1 MGISVKVV
9 APYVT
14 LKVKDVAGSDVV
26 QGFYAGAVVPDP
38 VDGDSLQKHL
48 RTGMV
53 EAVDAPVDAPV
64 AEPEPVVEE
73 APVLERP
80 AGNASQEAW
89 ATYALE
95 SGQASEDEVKDLS
108 RDELRELYG

>member
-1 MGISVKVV
+1 MVTYKVV

-14 LKVKDVAGSDVV
+14 LKVKDLAGNAVV
-26 QGFYAGAVVPDP
+26 QGYYAGAVVD
-38 VDGDSLQKHL
+38 VLDEAQAKAQADAGLL
-48 RTGMV
+48 
-53 EAVDAPVDAPV
+53 EAVQAVPA
-64 AEPEPVVEE
+64 AEVVEE
-73 APVLERP
+73 TPVLERP

-95 SGQASEDEVKDLS
+95 SDQASEDEVKGLT

>member
-1 MGISVKVV
+1 MGAFRVT

-14 LKVKDVAGSDVV
+14 LKVKDVTGQPVV

-53 EAVDAPVDAPV
+53 EEVSA
-64 AEPEPVVEE
+64 PEPAPEPE

-95 SGQASEDEVKDLS
+95 SDQASEDEVKGLT

>member
-1 MGISVKVV
+1 MSVSVRV
-9 APYVT
+9 LAPYVT
-14 LKVKDVAGSDVV
+14 MRVKTMTGAEVV
-26 QGFYAGAVVPDP
+26 QGYYAHAVFDAEEGEVLDR
-38 VDGDSLQKHL
+38 HL
-48 RTGMV
+48 ASGMV
-53 EAVDAPVDAPV
+53 EKVEAAAP
-64 AEPEPVVEE
+64 EPESE

-95 SGQASEDEVKDLS
+95 SDQASEDEVKGLT

>member
-1 MGISVKVV
+1 MSDSYKVL

-14 LKVKDVAGSDVV
+14 VKVKDVSGQDVMLGYY
-26 QGFYAGAVVPDP
+26 QNGLFHNP
-38 VDGDSLQKHL
+38 VDQKHVDAL
-48 RTGMV
+48 TALGMV
-53 EAVDAPVDAPV
+53 EKASAPAPEV
-64 AEPEPVVEE
+64 AESPI
-73 APVLERP
+73 LERP

-95 SGQASEDEVKDLS
+95 SDQASEDEVKGLT

>member
-1 MGISVKVV
+1 MVSYKVV

-14 LKVKDVAGSDVV
+14 LKVKDVTGTPVV
-26 QGFYAGAVVPDP
+26 QGFYAGAI
-38 VDGDSLQKHL
+38 
-48 RTGMV
+48 
-53 EAVDAPVDAPV
+53 VDAIDVEQAKAQADMGFLEGFEAQPAPEEPTP
-64 AEPEPVVEE
+64 EPEP
-73 APVLERP
+73 PVLERP

-95 SGQASEDEVKDLS
+95 SDQASEDEVKGLT

>member
-1 MGISVKVV
+1 MSSSYKVL

-14 LKVKDVAGSDVV
+14 AKVKDVSGQSVV
-26 QGFYAGAVVPDP
+26 LGYYRDGLIQDP
-38 VDGDSLQKHL
+38 ADGEHIKALVDL
-48 RTGMV
+48 GMV
-53 EAVDAPVDAPV
+53 EAVDAADPDAP
-64 AEPEPVVEE
+64 EPEPQ
-73 APVLERP
+73 APVFERP

-95 SGQASEDEVKDLS
+95 SGQASEDEVKGLT

>member
-1 MGISVKVV
+1 MTTYKVV

-14 LKVKDVAGSDVV
+14 LKVKDVTGSPVV
-26 QGFYAGAVVPDP
+26 QGYYAGAVVD
-38 VDGDSLQKHL
+38 
-48 RTGMV
+48 
-53 EAVDAPVDAPV
+53 AVDEDQAKAQADAGLL
-64 AEPEPVVEE
+64 EE
-73 APVLERP
+73 VGSSGGNYESDASGSIVPPAFGRP

>member
-1 MGISVKVV
+1 MTTYKVI

-14 LKVKDVAGSDVV
+14 LKVKDLAGTEVV
-26 QGFYAGAVVPDP
+26 QGFYAGAVVDV
-38 VDGDSLQKHL
+38 VDEEQAKAQADMGFLGKVD
-48 RTGMV
+48 
-53 EAVDAPVDAPV
+53 DAPAAPEQ
-64 AEPEPVVEE
+64 EPE
-73 APVLERP
+73 APVFERP